1 MLQRYNSPITGFEL
15 STLVM
20 IGTDCTCSCKP
31 NDHTMTSTTTPNVLD
46 LYIICETDIQWK
58 QLFVQQMQM
67 WEKHHVCGWFVWF
80 IFLDGCVVFFVF
92 CWSSFCVLCPMVSV
106 YHACT
111 HSWLHLR
118 VSLTFNYGAWAI
130 YILVLYWFSTV
141 YYTNSIISIERP

>member
-1 MLQRYNSPITGFEL
+1 
-15 STLVM
+15 M
-20 IGTDCTCSCKP
+20 IGTDCTGSCKP
-31 NDHTMTSTTTPNVLD
+31 NDHTMTSTTTPNILD
-46 LYIICETDIQWK
+46 LYIICETDIQWN

-67 WEKHHVCGWFVWF
+67 WEKHHVWGGFVWF

-92 CWSSFCVLCPMVSV
+92 CWSSFCVLYPMVSV
-106 YHACT
+106 YHDCT

-118 VSLTFNYGAWAI
+118 FSLTFNYGAWAI